1 MDNNGVVQ
9 LCLKKRLNFK
19 SHVLFE
25 AVRPKVVHSV
35 LDFFEKK
42 NNTLYYNIDINLDN
56 IPKNWVSTIETTEDQ
71 NIPDCHIQ
79 KTEVIN
85 RDHINFID
93 NNQPLKISDFGIKD
107 DSAQKE
113 NVEVESNLLD
123 D

>member
-1 MDNNGVVQ
+1 MGLYNYASRKDSILNPMY
-9 LCLKKRLNFK
+9 CLKLLDQKLYTVFSIFFK
-19 SHVLFE
+19 
-25 AVRPKVVHSV
+25 
-35 LDFFEKK
+35 KK
-42 NNTLYYNIDINLDN
+42 NTLYYNIDINLDN
-56 IPKNWVSTIETTEDQ
+56 IPKNWASTIETTEDQ

-113 NVEVESNLLD
+113 NVEVESNPLD